1 MSDEPSELIPPTPMP
16 DPNAD
21 PSPVQPESLPPGRI
35 GFAVDQV
42 ALVALVFVA
51 TLLLLLGA
59 TRLVDRGSGAR
70 TYLQRRRGVP
80 STSPSATGSASQ
92 APGTSE

>member
-1 MSDEPSELIPPTPMP
+1 MSDEPSEPIPPTPMP

-21 PSPVQPESLPPGRI
+21 PSPVEPEALPPGRI
-35 GFAVDQV
+35 GFAVGQV

-59 TRLVDRGSGAR
+59 TRLVDRGTASPGSHF
-70 TYLQRRRGVP
+70 QRRRGRSVGQ
-80 STSPSATGSASQ
+80 SLAD
-92 APGTSE
+92 